1 MLTLFLL
8 KINTI
13 LTIINRV
20 LTLGYSVDSGQI
32 GKVTHLYVQL
42 IKESFLSDIKISHID
57 MREIYSVISKL
68 GYLVNEKT
76 GCIEIDTPG

>member
-1 MLTLFLL
+1 MVKYTTSSSTSIIMGCCNTLLIYIINKVLTLFLL

-42 IKESFLSDIKISHID
+42 I
-57 MREIYSVISKL
+57 
-68 GYLVNEKT
+68 
-76 GCIEIDTPG
+76 IDTPG